1 MESNVCLKGCKISGE
16 IELYTHKLSCLKW
29 KVGSTSGGNGNG
41 GNREKEKMKVGC
53 ISSRE
58 GERGGASVRSRYV
71 DPEVK
76 SKRHGDLFKVGLE
89 IKGVP

>member
-53 ISSRE
+53 ISWQQGRE
-58 GERGGASVRSRYV
+58 
-71 DPEVK
+71 
-76 SKRHGDLFKVGLE
+76 L
-89 IKGVP
+89 